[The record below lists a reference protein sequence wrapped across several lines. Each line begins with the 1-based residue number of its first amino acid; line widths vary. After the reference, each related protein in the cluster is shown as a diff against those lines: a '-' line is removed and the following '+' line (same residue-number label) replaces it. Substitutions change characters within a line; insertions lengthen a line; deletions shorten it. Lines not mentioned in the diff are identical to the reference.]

1 MCGGMAMGGRKTRA
15 SKKTRTFKQIADDLS
30 KIELSYATLD
40 KAEELRRE
48 LSNVSVEKL
57 FRPFTI

>member
-1 MCGGMAMGGRKTRA
+1 MGGRKTRA